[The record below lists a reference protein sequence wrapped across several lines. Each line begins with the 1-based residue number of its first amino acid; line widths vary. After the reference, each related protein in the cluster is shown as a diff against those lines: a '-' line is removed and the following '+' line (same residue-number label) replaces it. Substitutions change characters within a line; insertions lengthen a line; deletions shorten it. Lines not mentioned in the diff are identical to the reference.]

1 MTGCE
6 VFVLAFIIRYHV
18 TRFEHHPL
26 ALVISNS
33 LILVLAGAGQFAAKL
48 LIAVG
53 SYDCDVSVMGR
64 FHARI
69 VAYFTVAAVG
79 CIVNRLMSVLSAPL
93 DHLRLATQPS
103 STTSD
108 MKINKEN
115 AV

>member
-6 VFVLAFIIRYHV
+6 VFVLAFIIHNHV
-18 TRFEHHPL
+18 THFERHPL
-26 ALVISNS
+26 APVISNS
-33 LILVLAGAGQFAAKL
+33 LILVLAGAGQFATKL
-48 LIAVG
+48 LITVVNCG
-53 SYDCDVSVMGR
+53 GSVMSR

-69 VAYFTVAAVG
+69 VAYFAVAAVG
-79 CIVNRLMSVLSAPL
+79 CVVNRLISVLSAPL

-103 STTSD
+103 STTAD

>member
-18 TRFEHHPL
+18 TRFEQHPL

-53 SYDCDVSVMGR
+53 LYMIIVMGR